1 MSFDCP
7 FLSLSVLR
15 PALAKKFTL
24 SSLTNVGELCLCPF
38 LSLSVLRPAL
48 AKKVHFP
55 PLFRMVVENCVVG
68 LLINRLVMTAGC
80 HRGQASTAY
89 VLSSPGW
96 NSVSNCSKTRYL
108 ISLNNELM
116 ERSRMFTSDAR
127 EISCVIILK
136 SRSLLTGDS
145 RLHEWG
151 SCRMSF
157 DLENAATRWRRP
169 SVIT

>member
-1 MSFDCP
+1 MRVILFSGHLQRLLCLTAFTSLTNVLLLSP
-7 FLSLSVLR
+7 FLSLSV
-15 PALAKKFTL
+15 P
-24 SSLTNVGELCLCPF
+24 
-38 LSLSVLRPAL
+38 RPAL

-55 PLFRMVVENCVVG
+55 PLFRMVAENDVVG
-68 LLINRLVMTAGC
+68 LLISRLVMTAGC

-89 VLSSPGW
+89 VLSSPG

-108 ISLNNELM
+108 ISLNNDLM

-145 RLHEWG
+145 RLHE
-151 SCRMSF
+151 
-157 DLENAATRWRRP
+157 
-169 SVIT
+169 